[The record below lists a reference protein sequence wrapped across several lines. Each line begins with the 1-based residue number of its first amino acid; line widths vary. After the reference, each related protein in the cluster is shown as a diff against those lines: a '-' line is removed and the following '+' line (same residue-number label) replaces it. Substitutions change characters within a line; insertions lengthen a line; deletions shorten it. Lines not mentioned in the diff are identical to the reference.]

1 MGTSLRRMS
10 RAEPASWLSARRCR
24 LKDPRWTALRRR
36 VRFTWD
42 CRLILRGD
50 RRGIQTLG
58 RDRGHILVSRDTTA
72 FQRPR
77 RPDQYVRPLWF
88 LRVLFTSAP
97 RRPYKTHIDGS
108 WDRSRGRRADWR
120 GPSTVQEIVGTQRPC
135 VRP

>member
-50 RRGIQTLG
+50 RRGIHDVALDLAAIT
-58 RDRGHILVSRDTTA
+58 VFRDTASLQAARQVNSSLCGLTGCTA
-72 FQRPR
+72 RCVFE
-77 RPDQYVRPLWF
+77 
-88 LRVLFTSAP
+88 
-97 RRPYKTHIDGS
+97 
-108 WDRSRGRRADWR
+108 
-120 GPSTVQEIVGTQRPC
+120 EIQ
-135 VRP
+135 